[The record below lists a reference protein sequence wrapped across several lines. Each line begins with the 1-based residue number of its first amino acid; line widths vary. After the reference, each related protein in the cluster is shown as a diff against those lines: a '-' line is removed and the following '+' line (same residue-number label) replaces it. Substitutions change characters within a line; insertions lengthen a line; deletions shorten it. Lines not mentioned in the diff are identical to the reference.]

1 MIRNLIERPIAVSMT
16 LIAIIILGFVSTS
29 LIPVS
34 LMPDV
39 DIPQIT
45 VHVSVPGTG
54 AREVDASYVKPLR
67 QQFMQL
73 PALKDISTESTNGHG
88 KLFLKFD
95 HGSDIDFLF
104 IEVNEKIDRTG
115 LSKEIDRPRVIKAS
129 ATDIPA
135 FYINITPRD
144 SSKLLELSVFASQII
159 SKRIEQI
166 SEVAIVD
173 ISGMRFPE
181 YLIVPDN
188 AKLTSLGLTSS
199 ILADAINR
207 NNLALGNLTIREG
220 EYQWNIRFR
229 SEINSIEDIEAIR
242 ININGRIYPFT
253 ELAEVREIPQPTDC
267 IVRSNGFKGL
277 TMAVVKQSDAKMS
290 DLNKEISKT
299 LKDFEK
305 EYPEVIFDVTRDQT
319 QLLSYSIDNLKSNI
333 IIGALMA
340 CFILFFFMKDFR
352 SPLLISLTIP
362 LALIIS
368 LLFFYIFNISINII
382 SLSGLILGLGM
393 MVDNSIIVI
402 DNMSQRWQRGEPLKS
417 AVIKGAGEVFAPMLS
432 SVLTTCA
439 VFVPLVFLSGIAG
452 ALFYDQAMA
461 ISISLFSSLFVSVL
475 VIPVY
480 YYALYKN
487 KTPDNENRYIKKIVS
502 VFGHNKIYEKTLQWV
517 FRHQGAVI
525 VMLLA
530 LIPMIWIFYNILPKS
545 SLPPLTHDDSI
556 VMIDWNRSISVEDND
571 LRAKRLMDHVREDL
585 LEETTLIGVQQFL
598 MSHSQ
603 DMERSEAMLYIK
615 AENQSKLFE
624 TEEKIKQYLIKNYP
638 EASFSI
644 TEAANLFNLIFSERE
659 APLVARVKGT
669 DGRTPDPDQLNYILE
684 QIETVLPDTYFEP
697 VLWQEQILFIID
709 QQMLALYDVNIS
721 SIYNVLEKYTAQNRV
736 FSINVGSYYVPVIL
750 GDDHSF
756 SDDMLL
762 NRVRNQKGVD
772 IPLNLLMKETRSRD
786 LKSIIS
792 GVEGDYYPVN
802 INVDS
807 KDIKKTMTDID
818 KLAHDDNS
826 FEVTYSGSYFSNNE
840 MIKELIIV
848 FIVAVFLLYFILAAQ
863 FESLVQPLII
873 LSEIVVDVSGA
884 FFFLW
889 LFGSG
894 INLMSL
900 IGIVVMCGIII
911 NDSILKVDTINKLRK
926 EGYSLLRS
934 VVMGSHR
941 RLKPIVMTSLTTI
954 LAILP
959 FMFRGNMGSDLQF
972 PLSVAL
978 VGGMIIGT
986 IVSVFAIPLFYYLIY
1001 KNRVK

>member
-16 LIAIIILGFVSTS
+16 LIAVIILGFVASS

-73 PALKDISTESTNGHG
+73 PSLKDITTESTNGHG
-88 KLFLKFD
+88 KLFLQFD
-95 HGSDIDFLF
+95 HGTDIDFLF

-115 LSKEIDRPRVIKAS
+115 LSKDIDRPRVIKAS

-144 SSKLLELSVFASQII
+144 SSKLLELSVFASQIL

-242 ININGRIYPFT
+242 INIDGRIYPFT
-253 ELAEVREIPQPTDC
+253 ELAEVIEVPQPTDC
-267 IVRSNGFKGL
+267 IIRSNGFKGL
-277 TMAVVKQSDAKMS
+277 TMAVIKQSDAKMS
-290 DLNKEISKT
+290 DLNSEIETVLES
-299 LKDFEK
+299 FET
-305 EYPEVIFDVTRDQT
+305 EYPEIIFEVTRDQT
-319 QLLSYSIDNLKSNI
+319 QLLAYSIDNLRSNI
-333 IIGALMA
+333 IVGALMA

-362 LALIIS
+362 LSLIIS
-368 LLFFYIFNISINII
+368 LLLFYVIGISINII

-402 DNMSQRWQRGEPLKS
+402 DNMSQRWQRGESLKE
-417 AVIKGAGEVFAPMLS
+417 AVVKGAGEVFAPMLS

-439 VFVPLVFLSGIAG
+439 VFVPLVFMSGIAG

-461 ISISLFSSLFVSVL
+461 ISISLFSSLFVSIL

-487 KTPDNENRYIKKIVS
+487 RTPNNENRYIKKVVS
-502 VFGHNKIYEKTLQWV
+502 VFGHNRIYERTLKWTL
-517 FRHQGAVI
+517 RHQGAVVI
-525 VMLLA
+525 MLLA
-530 LIPMIWIFYNILPKS
+530 LIPLIWVFAQILPKS
-545 SLPPLTHDDSI
+545 TLPPLTHDDSI
-556 VMIDWNRSISVEDND
+556 VMIDWNRSISIEDND
-571 LRAKRLMDHVREDL
+571 LRTKKLVDKVRENIV
-585 LEETTLIGVQQFL
+585 EETTLIGVQQFL

-603 DMERSEAMLYIK
+603 DMERSEAMVYIK
-615 AENQSKLFE
+615 AESQEKLFE
-624 TEEKIKQYLIKNYP
+624 VEDKIREYLIRNYP

-644 TEAANLFNLIFSERE
+644 SEATNLFNLIFSERE

-669 DGRTPDPDQLNYILE
+669 DGRTPDPDQLNHILE
-684 QIETVLPDTYFEP
+684 QIEGVLPETYFEP
-697 VLWQEQILFIID
+697 VLWQEQILFMID
-709 QQMLALYDVNIS
+709 QQMLALYSVNIN

-756 SDDMLL
+756 SEDMLL
-762 NRVRNQKGVD
+762 NRVKNQDGVEV
-772 IPLNLLMKETRSRD
+772 PLNLLMKETRSRD

-802 INVDS
+802 LDIDS
-807 KDIKKTMTDID
+807 KSIKAAMNSID
-818 KLAHDDNS
+818 QLARRDNS
-826 FEVTYSGSYFSNNE
+826 FEVTYSGSYFSNIE
-840 MIKELIIV
+840 MIRELIIV
-848 FIVAVFLLYFILAAQ
+848 FIIAVLLLYFILAAQ
-863 FESLVQPLII
+863 FESLIQPFII
-873 LSEIVVDVSGA
+873 LSEIVVDISGA
-884 FFFLW
+884 LFFLW
-889 LFGSG
+889 LFDSG

-926 EGYSLLRS
+926 EGYSLIRS
-934 VVMGSHR
+934 VITGSHR

-954 LAILP
+954 LAIVP
-959 FMFRGNMGSDLQF
+959 FMFRGNMGSDLQY

-978 VGGMIIGT
+978 IGGMIIGT
-986 IVSVFAIPLFYYLIY
+986 IISVFVIPLLYYQVY
-1001 KNRVK
+1001 KRRVK